1 MYILGINAYHADSA
15 ACLIKDGKLIA
26 AIEEERI
33 RRIKHWAGFPSESIK
48 FCLGYAGIRIQ
59 DIDHIAISRDP
70 KANYWKKVWFILKT
84 RPSFGWL
91 WNRFVNKRK
100 VKGLEDEFGN
110 VFNLK
115 KSEIRNLKSKIWYVE
130 HHRSHIA
137 SAFFVSPFK
146 ESALLS
152 IDGMG
157 DFTSTMWGKGKDNN
171 FEVLGC
177 INYPHSIGFFYTAI
191 TQYLGF
197 NKFGDEYKIMGL
209 AAFGKPNFMKEMKE
223 IVRLEPDGPPLSG
236 AEGLFK
242 LNLDYFLHNKGEV
255 NMAWEGGYPELSQ
268 LYSNKLELL
277 LGSARKENEEL
288 SDKHK
293 DIAASAQALYEEVF
307 INILN
312 KLYKETKCTNLCFAG
327 GTAQNSLANGKIF
340 THSPFKEAF
349 IQPAGYDAG
358 GALGAAYFV
367 WNQILGKERSFETS
381 DALRSDVQESDRRPI
396 LRDPM
401 SEGKKSIFGTSDL
414 GSSDIKALDLPFVMT
429 HSFWGPEY
437 HLAEIETVLKKN
449 NLTYRV
455 LEEIELFKETAKH
468 LANGE
473 VIGWFQG
480 RTEWGPRALG
490 NRSILANPARSDM
503 KDILNLKIKKRE
515 VFRPFAP
522 SILEEYVG
530 EYFIQTY
537 PVPFMEKVYEIKPEM
552 RLKIPAVTHAD
563 GTGRLQTV
571 SKKDNPIYWKLIDA
585 FREITGVPMLLN
597 TSFNE
602 NEPIVNK
609 PQEAIDCFL
618 RTQMDILVLGNCIIS
633 RKS

>member
-1 MYILGINAYHADSA
+1 MYILGINAYHADAA

-70 KANYWKKVWFILKT
+70 KANYWKKILFVLKT
-84 RPSFGWL
+84 RPSLRSL
-91 WNRFVNKRK
+91 WNRFVNKSK
-100 VKGLEDEFGN
+100 VAGIKEELAKALEVN
-110 VFNLK
+110 
-115 KSEIRNLKSKIWYVE
+115 KSTIRAIIYHIE
-130 HHRSHIA
+130 HHRAHLA

-146 ESALLS
+146 EAALLS

-157 DFTSTMWGKGKDNN
+157 DFTSTMWGSGSDNH
-171 FEVLGC
+171 FKVLGS

-197 NKFGDEYKIMGL
+197 NRFGDEYKIMGL
-209 AAFGKPNFMKEMKE
+209 AAFGKPKYLKEMKE
-223 IVRLEPDGPPLSG
+223 IVHMESDGARPGLV
-236 AEGLFK
+236 EGLFK
-242 LNLDYFLHNKGEV
+242 LNLDYFLHSKGEV
-255 NMAWEGGYPELSQ
+255 NMAWAGGYPELSR
-268 LYSNKLELL
+268 LYSSKLEIL

-288 SDKHK
+288 NEKHK
-293 DIAASAQALYEEVF
+293 DIAASAQAIYEEVF
-307 INILN
+307 LKLLN
-312 KLYKETKCTNLCFAG
+312 KLHKETNSTNLCFAG

-340 THSPFKEAF
+340 THSPFKEVF

-358 GALGAAYFV
+358 GALGAAYYV
-367 WNQILGKERSFETS
+367 WNELLGKERVQVMT
-381 DALRSDVQESDRRPI
+381 DAY
-396 LRDPM
+396 
-401 SEGKKSIFGTSDL
+401 L
-414 GSSDIKALDLPFVMT
+414 GS
-429 HSFWGPEY
+429 EY
-437 HLAEIETVLKKN
+437 HLGEIETILQKN
-449 NLTYRV
+449 NLEYKV
-455 LEEIELFKETAKH
+455 LDDENLFKETAKH
-468 LANGE
+468 LASGE
-473 VIGWFQG
+473 VVGWFQG

-515 VFRPFAP
+515 SFRPFAP
-522 SILEEYVG
+522 SILEEFVG
-530 EYFIQTY
+530 EYFTQTY
-537 PVPFMEKVYEIKPEM
+537 PVPFMEKVYEIKLEM
-552 RLKIPAVTHAD
+552 RNKIPAVTHAD

-571 SKKDNPIYWKLIDA
+571 SKKDNPVYWKLIDA

-618 RTQMDILVLGNCIIS
+618 RTQMDVLVLGSCFVI
-633 RKS
+633 R